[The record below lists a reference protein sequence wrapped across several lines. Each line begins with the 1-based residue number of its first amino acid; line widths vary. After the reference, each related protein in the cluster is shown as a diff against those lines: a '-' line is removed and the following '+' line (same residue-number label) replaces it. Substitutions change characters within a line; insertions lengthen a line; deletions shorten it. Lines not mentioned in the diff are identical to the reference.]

1 MQQKLS
7 TKIRKTFYR
16 YKFSNHNNN
25 KFILLLQK
33 GVYPYEYM
41 DDWEKFKE
49 ISFPKKEYF
58 YSYLNMED
66 ITDADYMLAK
76 ITCKDFEMKN
86 LGEYHDLYVQNDKLL
101 LSDVFEN
108 FQNLGL
114 EIYELNPAKKFSAP
128 GLLSKAA
135 FKETKVKLDL
145 LTDINMS
152 GLSI

>member
-7 TKIRKTFYR
+7 TKIRKTFYT

-49 ISFPKKEYF
+49 ILLPKKEYF

-66 ITDADYMLAK
+66 TTDADYMHVK
-76 ITCKDFEMKN
+76 RTCKDFEMKN
-86 LGEYHDLYVQNDKLL
+86 LGEYHDLYVQNDFQHLDYHHKELL
-101 LSDVFEN
+101 KD
-108 FQNLGL
+108 Q
-114 EIYELNPAKKFSAP
+114 
-128 GLLSKAA
+128 SKIRS
-135 FKETKVKLDL
+135 F
-145 LTDINMS
+145 N
-152 GLSI
+152 